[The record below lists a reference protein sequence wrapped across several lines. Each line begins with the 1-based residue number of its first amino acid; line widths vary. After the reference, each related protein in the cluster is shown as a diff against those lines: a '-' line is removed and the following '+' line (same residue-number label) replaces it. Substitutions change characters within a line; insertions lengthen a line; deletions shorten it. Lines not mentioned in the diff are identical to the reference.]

1 MQQGERKK
9 IVPARSSVG
18 KEESQIDYCYY
29 NMHIGIDSQAEP
41 RDSPISSSP
50 QNTLVTPLQI
60 KNPGI
65 A

>member
-9 IVPARSSVG
+9 IVPARSSVE
-18 KEESQIDYCYY
+18 KKKAKSIIVIIIC
-29 NMHIGIDSQAEP
+29 IGIDSQAEP